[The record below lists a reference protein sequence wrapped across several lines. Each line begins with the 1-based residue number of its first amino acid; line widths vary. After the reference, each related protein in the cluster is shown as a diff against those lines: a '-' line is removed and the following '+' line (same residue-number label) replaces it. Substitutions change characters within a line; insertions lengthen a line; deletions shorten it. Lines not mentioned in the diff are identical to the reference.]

1 LLTHP
6 NAPIERTVSAT
17 HGAPRHISFL
27 MFIVRR
33 CYAFKATPNPRAAG
47 SSHLQLQ

>member
-27 MFIVRR
+27 MFIVPFDLREKHGPS
-33 CYAFKATPNPRAAG
+33 FQAAEI
-47 SSHLQLQ
+47 L